1 MGSAGLLCWLKV
13 KAPDA
18 GCVSGQE
25 VEINIVIGGFMIFQ
39 NLHSSFHPQEAV
51 GESFPKTSS
60 PTCLSFSIVR
70 PGWIP
75 ELVLFI
81 REFEKPFFGS
91 HFLREGGCHGR
102 ITCMASSDYS
112 LAETDCA
119 QSSWTRKRK
128 RITLNCVN
136 IMLIIPAGDS
146 LETP

>member
-91 HFLREGGCHGR
+91 HFLRVVATEESLVWPQVIILWLRQIVLRAPGLESGR
-102 ITCMASSDYS
+102 E
-112 LAETDCA
+112 L
-119 QSSWTRKRK
+119 R
-128 RITLNCVN
+128 
-136 IMLIIPAGDS
+136 
-146 LETP
+146 